1 MGTVINRER
10 IVEAWLAAIDHLES
24 NGGRYLNM
32 VLEID
37 SADTITAEDLRV
49 ISAAE
54 TALLNRAE
62 TSVLTV
68 AGTIFPQAL
77 YKRVG
82 PAKLADH
89 FLRIMAKAK
98 KRNTWGTY
106 AMRLM
111 RRPGRKPNTFI
122 NPLELLIGKLQRAAS
137 PQGRAVMSNY
147 ELGVLDAD
155 DLVGDGAALCDVP
168 LYSPAHDAAMVRNQP
183 CLMHL
188 SFKLVDKGEIELTAI
203 YRSHYYAQRALG
215 NFIGLRHLMNYV
227 AEQVGV
233 RAGRLTCISTDAHLD
248 LPSWGTADQS
258 RAALAAIRAAAA
270 PPAPVHDVAEAEIKA
285 TAPAP
290 LRVMGR
296 RAVVDTGA

>member
-1 MGTVINRER
+1 MGIVINKGR
-10 IVEAWLAAIDHLES
+10 IVEAWLAAIDHLER
-24 NGGRYLNM
+24 NHGRHLNM

-37 SADTITAEDLRV
+37 SADTMTQEDLQV
-49 ISAAE
+49 ISAVE
-54 TALLNRAE
+54 KALQNRGE

-82 PAKLADH
+82 AAKLEEH

-98 KRNTWGTY
+98 KRGTWGTY

-111 RRPGRKPNTFI
+111 RRPGRKPNTVI
-122 NPLELLIGKLQRAAS
+122 NPLELLIGKLRRAAS
-137 PQGRAVMSNY
+137 PKGKAVVSNY
-147 ELGVLDAD
+147 ELGVMDAGDLVD
-155 DLVGDGAALCDVP
+155 DLEFCDVP

-188 SFKLVDKGEIELTAI
+188 SFKLVDKGEVELTAI

-227 AEQVGV
+227 AKQAGV

-248 LPSWGTADQS
+248 LQSWGKAAQS
-258 RAALAAIRAAAA
+258 RAALASVRAAAKPA
-270 PPAPVHDVAEAEIKA
+270 AVPPVAADAEVIAA
-285 TAPAP
+285 TPAP
-290 LRVMGR
+290 LLAVR
-296 RAVVDTGA
+296 RREPSHTGA

>member
-1 MGTVINRER
+1 MGTVITKGR
-10 IVEAWLAAIDHLES
+10 IVEAWLAAIDHLER

-37 SADTITAEDLRV
+37 SADAITPEDVQV
-49 ISAAE
+49 IAAVDQ
-54 TALLNRAE
+54 ALLNRGE

-82 PAKLADH
+82 AAKLAEH

-111 RRPGRKPNTFI
+111 CRPGREPNTVI

-137 PQGRAVMSNY
+137 PDGRTVVSNY
-147 ELGVLDAD
+147 ELGVMDACDLTHD
-155 DLVGDGAALCDVP
+155 DAVFCDVP

-188 SFKLVDKGEIELTAI
+188 SFKLVDKSEIQLTAV
-203 YRSHYYAQRALG
+203 YRSHFYAQRALG

-227 AEQVGV
+227 AQRVGV

-248 LPSWGTADQS
+248 LTSWGTASQA
-258 RAALAAIRAAAA
+258 RAALASIRAAAT
-270 PPAPVHDVAEAEIKA
+270 PAAAAAEIRSA
-285 TAPAP
+285 TPGQP
-290 LRVMGR
+290 PVMR
-296 RAVVDTGA
+296 RRLVAHTGA

>member
-1 MGTVINRER
+1 MGKVINRGR
-10 IVEAWLAAIDHLES
+10 IVEAWLAAIDHLEA
-24 NGGRYLNM
+24 NKGRYLNL

-37 SADTITAEDLRV
+37 SADTMTPEDVQV
-49 ISAAE
+49 IEAVE
-54 TALLNRAE
+54 QALLNRGE
-62 TSVLTV
+62 TSVMTV

-82 PAKLADH
+82 AAKLADH

-111 RRPGRKPNTFI
+111 RRPGREANTFI

-137 PQGRAVMSNY
+137 PEGKTIVSNY
-147 ELGVLDAD
+147 ELGVMD
-155 DLVGDGAALCDVP
+155 VGDLAEDDAVFCDVP

-188 SFKLVDKGEIELTAI
+188 SFKLVEKGEIELTAI
-203 YRSHYYAQRALG
+203 YRSHFYAQRALG

-227 AEQVGV
+227 AERVGV

-248 LPSWGTADQS
+248 LTSWGTADQS
-258 RAALAAIRAAAA
+258 RAALASIRAAAA
-270 PPAPVHDVAEAEIKA
+270 PAAA
-285 TAPAP
+285 TAGIRAAIPAP
-290 LRVMGR
+290 LPVMRRRVPTH
-296 RAVVDTGA
+296 TGA